1 MDEVEEE
8 KKWSDQTA
16 LWQAKWHLQ
25 NWLDCIRTRKKPVAD
40 VEIGHRSITVCHLVN
55 ITRRVG
61 RPLKWDPAKETFWAT
76 KRPTSW
82 SNDRGGRGMNC
93 RPSRSG
99 KSATVFNVCGN
110 KHRMATAI
118 HYNTGKVFVL
128 ELMSHAEY
136 SKNQWKDR
144 L

>member
-1 MDEVEEE
+1 MWIVTKRRLREYWTRHPDSRSWLENWYKVTCGAQ
-8 KKWSDQTA
+8 WRSLDDVHRA
-16 LWQAKWHLQ
+16 FPQA
-25 NWLDCIRTRKKPVAD
+25 D
-40 VEIGHRSITVCHLVN
+40 LV
-55 ITRRVG
+55 RVG
-61 RPLKWDPAKETFWAT
+61 
-76 KRPTSW
+76 
-82 SNDRGGRGMNC
+82 
-93 RPSRSG
+93 SG

-144 L
+144 P